1 MATIVFLH
9 AHPDDEASAT
19 SGSMARAA
27 QRGDRVVVVFA
38 TNGDHGEVPKSLH
51 PGETIVER
59 RRSEAEAAA
68 AVIGTQRIAWLGY
81 KDSGMTGW
89 EMNDAPGSFWSAD
102 LDEAANRLAK
112 ILDEE
117 DADVLVGYDW
127 HGNYGH
133 PDHVKVHPVAYRAA
147 QLARRRP
154 RVLESTTNRDA
165 MVRSFQA
172 AKEAGLQIDFDPTGP
187 ADDGN
192 PMGTP
197 EAEIHW
203 VVDVR
208 DLTDVKRRAL
218 LCHASQASD
227 VGMLTGMPDEVFAQ
241 SFGLEHFREHGRPN
255 GMVAGWPF
263 TPLHTP

>member
-19 SGSMARAA
+19 SGSMARAV

-38 TNGDHGEVPKSLH
+38 TNGDHGEVPDDLH

-59 RRSEAEAAA
+59 RRAEAEASAQ
-68 AVIGTQRIAWLGY
+68 VIGTHRIVWLGY

-89 EMNDAPGSFWSAD
+89 EMNTAPGAFCSAD

-112 ILDEE
+112 VLDEE

-147 QLARRRP
+147 ALARRRP
-154 RVLESTTNRDA
+154 KVLESTMNRDA
-165 MVRSFQA
+165 MVQMIRSAQD
-172 AKEAGLQIDFDPTGP
+172 AGALEVFDPEGP

-197 EAEIHW
+197 EKEIHW

-208 DLTDVKRRAL
+208 DLAEVKRRAL

-227 VGMLTGMPDEVFAQ
+227 VGMLTGMPDEVFAA
-241 SFGLEHFREHGRPN
+241 SFGMEHYREHGRPN

-263 TPLHTP
+263 TPLP